1 MSSENRMSV
10 RRSLI
15 PLVLAL
21 FAARCTN
28 GSHPTAVE
36 QPAAPAPHFLRWAG
50 GSPPQFTATGALSGL
65 PVGGALLASQAA
77 GLSLDRYTASF
88 WAGRGEPA
96 SLQIHLLSS
105 TR

>member
-28 GSHPTAVE
+28 GPHPTAVE
-36 QPAAPAPHFLRWAG
+36 QPAAPTPHFLRWAG
-50 GSPPQFTATGALSGL
+50 GSAPQFSATGALAGL
-65 PVGGALLASQAA
+65 PGGGALLASLSP
-77 GLSLDRYTASF
+77 GLQLDLYTASVS
-88 WAGRGEPA
+88 AVRVQPP
-96 SLQIHLLSS
+96 SPHIH
-105 TR
+105 